1 MAGFAAQLFW
11 WFWIPGSR
19 SLNCHPMAT
28 SLSPNENDPI
38 AVAVLDR
45 PSDVVDVARKEA
57 VAPTADPISPAQ
69 TRNQFV
75 AVLGI
80 ARNRIV
86 AILTIA
92 LIGYVAYAALTA
104 QLNGAAG
111 TGVLTNPVFIGV
123 VVMLI
128 LCLLKVNVMLA
139 LMTAAMAGGLAAGM
153 TPVATMQAFIDGMA
167 GKNNIVLSYLLLGT
181 LAMGI
186 QQSGIVAILCH
197 KLLRV
202 FGSKRAVTV
211 LVLAGVAS
219 LSQNLIPVHIA
230 FIPILIPPL
239 LYVFNRMNLD
249 RRAVAIALTFGL
261 KAPYMVVP
269 VGFGLVFGGLIAD
282 NMTEAGMSVS
292 GGDVWRYLLIPVAGM
307 LVGMLFAVFVTYR
320 KPRYYE
326 DRNEVLAAVA
336 DENLVMTRQHWYTL
350 IAILIAFG
358 TQVVLRYTL
367 NTGLG
372 LHIGALAA
380 IIFMVI
386 TGVIPFRDMDS
397 AFIGGVKLMGM
408 IAFTMLMA
416 GGFAG
421 VIRATE
427 GVTGL
432 VTAITGVTGTN
443 PLLLAFV
450 MILIGLLITMGIGT
464 SFGTVPILAAIF
476 VPLAAAGGFSVAAT
490 VCLIGTAAALGDA
503 GSPASDSTLGP
514 TVGLNADG
522 QHNHIYDTCV
532 PTFLHFDI
540 PLIIFGTL
548 AAAFLL

>member
-1 MAGFAAQLFW
+1 
-11 WFWIPGSR
+11 
-19 SLNCHPMAT
+19 MAT
-28 SLSPNENDPI
+28 SLQSKEIDTEPIIDLAQPSPTLDADN
-38 AVAVLDR
+38 AVAT
-45 PSDVVDVARKEA
+45 VAA
-57 VAPTADPISPAQ
+57 GPAQ
-69 TRNQFV
+69 VLTDQKTRNRLLALLGVVLV
-75 AVLGI
+75 A
-80 ARNRIV
+80 
-86 AILTIA
+86 
-92 LIGYVAYAALTA
+92 YVAFTA
-104 QLNGAAG
+104 FNGSTQG
-111 TGVLTNPVFIGV
+111 GVELGVLTNPVFVGV
-123 VVMLI
+123 IVMLI

-139 LMTAAMAGGLAAGM
+139 LMTAAMAGGLAAGL

-186 QQSGIVAILCH
+186 QQSGIVTILCR

-202 FGSKRAVTV
+202 FGTKRAVTV
-211 LVLAGVAS
+211 LLLAGVAS

-249 RRAVAIALTFGL
+249 RRAVATALTFGL
-261 KAPYMVVP
+261 KAPYMIVP

-282 NMTEAGMSVS
+282 NMTEAGMPVA
-292 GGDVWRYLLIPVAGM
+292 GGDVWRYLLIPVFGM
-307 LVGMLFAVFVTYR
+307 LLGLLYSVFVSYR
-320 KPRYYE
+320 KPRHYE
-326 DRNEVLAAVA
+326 DRDAELVTDNPEA
-336 DENLVMTRQHWYTL
+336 LVMTRKHWLTL
-350 IAILIAFG
+350 VAILIAFG
-358 TQVVLRYTL
+358 TQVTLRYTL

-380 IIFMVI
+380 IIFMVA

-421 VIRATE
+421 VIRETE
-427 GVTGL
+427 GVYGL
-432 VTAITGVTGTN
+432 VDAITGVTGTN
-443 PLLLAFV
+443 QLLLAFV
-450 MILIGLLITMGIGT
+450 MILIGLLVTMGIGT
-464 SFGTVPILAAIF
+464 SFGTIPILAAIF
-476 VPLAAAGGFSVAAT
+476 VPLAMAGGFSVGAT

-548 AAAFLL
+548 AAAFVL

>member
-1 MAGFAAQLFW
+1 MA
-11 WFWIPGSR
+11 S
-19 SLNCHPMAT
+19 SLQ
-28 SLSPNENDPI
+28 SNEIDPI
-38 AVAVLDR
+38 NVAVLER
-45 PSDVVDVARKEA
+45 PSPVA
-57 VAPTADPISPAQ
+57 ADAALDGTLTGQPEDLSAQ
-69 TRNQFV
+69 KIRRR
-75 AVLGI
+75 L
-80 ARNRIV
+80 
-86 AILTIA
+86 IA
-92 LIGYVAYAALTA
+92 LLAVGLFAYVAYAALTA
-104 QLNGAAG
+104 YTRGG
-111 TGVLTNPVFIGV
+111 FGPGVLTNPVFVGV
-123 VVMLI
+123 VIMLI

-153 TPVATMQAFIDGMA
+153 TPVATMQSFIDGMA
-167 GKNNIVLSYLLLGT
+167 GKNTIVLSYLLLGT

-186 QQSGIVAILCH
+186 QQSGIVTILCH

-202 FGSKRAVTV
+202 FGTKRAVTV
-211 LVLAGVAS
+211 LILAGVAS

-239 LYVFNRMNLD
+239 LYVFNKMNLD
-249 RRAVAIALTFGL
+249 RRAVATALTFGL

-282 NMTEAGMSVS
+282 NMTEAGMPIT
-292 GGDVWRYLLIPVAGM
+292 GGEVWRYLLIPVAGM
-307 LVGMLFAVFVTYR
+307 FVGLLVSVFITYR

-326 DRNEVLAAVA
+326 DRNA
-336 DENLVMTRQHWYTL
+336 DVVEASATDLTMSRKHWLTLV
-350 IAILIAFG
+350 AILIAFG

-380 IIFMVI
+380 IIFMVV

-421 VIRATE
+421 VIRETD
-427 GVTGL
+427 GVSGL

-443 PLLLAFV
+443 RLLLAFV

-476 VPLAAAGGFSVAAT
+476 VPLALAGGFSIAAT

-548 AAAFLL
+548 AAAFIL